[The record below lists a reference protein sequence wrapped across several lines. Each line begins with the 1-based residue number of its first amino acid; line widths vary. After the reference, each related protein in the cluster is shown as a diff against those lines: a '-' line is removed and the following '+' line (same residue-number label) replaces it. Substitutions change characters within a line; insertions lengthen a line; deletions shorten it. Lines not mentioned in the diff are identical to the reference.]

1 MGGKNGVEKYFST
14 MFFEYLLMD
23 LYEMSTK
30 VIGFTGIFLRANE
43 NGIKLYKRKNFI
55 EAIDYMVPF
64 DKDDELGKCIP
75 MYFPISENLY
85 SIFGV

>member
-1 MGGKNGVEKYFST
+1 MGKALH
-14 MFFEYLLMD
+14 MFLLMD

-43 NGIKLYKRKNFI
+43 NGIKLYKRKIFI

-64 DKDDELGKCIP
+64 D
-75 MYFPISENLY
+75 
-85 SIFGV
+85 